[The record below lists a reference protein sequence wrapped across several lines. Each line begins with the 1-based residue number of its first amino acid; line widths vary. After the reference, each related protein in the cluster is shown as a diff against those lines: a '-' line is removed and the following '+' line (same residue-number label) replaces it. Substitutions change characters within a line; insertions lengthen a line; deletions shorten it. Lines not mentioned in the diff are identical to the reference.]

1 MLHAEALSLAWLR
14 SLAAGSRESDA
25 ITEDDIFPK
34 QFVLL
39 GLLSQRRRSTMELG
53 AANSYGHAQQ
63 HSVHTNATKPLP
75 TLVMC
80 LLSAIAT
87 NTIHA
92 PLNAGTAA
100 QSQLQPLG
108 VWQQVIGRIVIY
120 SAGMGTSPFLI
131 LRLDSRGCSPL
142 TVQPIEKQVPRI
154 SRTVPASSRASER
167 SRMVRAISI
176 TWSKVMLP
184 SWTTDVA

>member
-1 MLHAEALSLAWLR
+1 MFFIFIDIILYRTEGGGSLAPAACKRVFPSLGFV
-14 SLAAGSRESDA
+14 SLAAGARESDA

-108 VWQQVIGRIVIY
+108 V
-120 SAGMGTSPFLI
+120 
-131 LRLDSRGCSPL
+131 
-142 TVQPIEKQVPRI
+142 
-154 SRTVPASSRASER
+154 
-167 SRMVRAISI
+167 
-176 TWSKVMLP
+176 
-184 SWTTDVA
+184 